1 MFKIGEFSKIAQVS
15 STLLRYYDEVGLLR
29 PAHIDPFTGY
39 RYYSVEQLPRLNRIL
54 ALKDMGLTLDQIQ
67 RLLEDDISEDE
78 IRGMLALKKA
88 QIEQMLQDEVA
99 RLRRVESR
107 LKQIDTEGLRQQ
119 HDIVLKVIPGQ
130 QILALRET
138 FASFEAARQMMFELR
153 DLLPARVGRNR
164 LGNPAAIIHSE
175 NFEWENIDFELG
187 YFLLED
193 FDETLTLPGGRILMV
208 RTIPAVA
215 SMATTIRLG
224 GPERNP
230 FCYSALG
237 IWMETGGYRIAGPGR
252 EVYLRVPSAPDRVEQ
267 AITEIQFPVEKI
279 ADQTLHLS

>member
-15 STLLRYYDEVGLLR
+15 GSLLRYYDEVGLLK
-29 PAHIDPFTGY
+29 PASIDPFSGY

-54 ALKDMGLTLDQIQ
+54 ALKDLGLTLDQIQ
-67 RLLEDDISEDE
+67 RLLKDDISEDE
-78 IRGMLALKKA
+78 IRGMLALKKT
-88 QIEQMLQDEVA
+88 QIEQTLRDEVE

-107 LKQIDTEGLRQQ
+107 IKQIDTKGLRQG
-119 HDIVLKVIPGQ
+119 HDIVLKVIPAQ
-130 QILALRET
+130 LFLAIRGT
-138 FASFEAARQMMFELR
+138 FASFELARELVFELR
-153 DLLPARVGRNR
+153 DVLPARVGHNR
-164 LGNPAAIIHSE
+164 LGNPAVILHSE
-175 NFEWENIDFELG
+175 NFEWKNLDFELG
-187 YFLLED
+187 YLLTDD
-193 FDETLTLPGGRILMV
+193 FDETLTLPSGHTLTL

-224 GPERNP
+224 GPDQNP

-252 EVYLRVPSAPDRVEQ
+252 EVFLRVPSAPDMGEQ

-279 ADQTLHLS
+279 ADQALNLS